1 MRPIKVTK
9 NFLSSVENS
18 VLYESGMTKVLVTV
32 SISTRVPDWLLN
44 SDKGWVTA
52 EYNMLPGSSG
62 KRISRKSYES
72 GRSKEISRLIGRS
85 LRSVCNLG
93 IINGYSFTVDC
104 DVLEADG
111 GTRTASING
120 AWIALNDTFEQM
132 VSENKLNQN
141 PLISKVGAISVGI
154 VNGNIVA
161 DLDYENDS
169 KADVDLNLVLD
180 EKFEILEIQGT
191 AEGKPFSKNNLDQ
204 LFKIGKECI
213 EQVFEIQE

>member
-9 NFLSSVENS
+9 NFVNSVQNS

-44 SDKGWVTA
+44 SNKGWVTA

-62 KRISRKSYES
+62 KRISRKSYEG

-132 VSENKLNQN
+132 LKEKKLNQN
-141 PLISKVGAISVGI
+141 PLTSKVGAISVGI
-154 VNGNIVA
+154 VKGDLVA
-161 DLDYENDS
+161 DLDY
-169 KADVDLNLVLD
+169 ADQRSSGL
-180 EKFEILEIQGT
+180 
-191 AEGKPFSKNNLDQ
+191 S
-204 LFKIGKECI
+204 
-213 EQVFEIQE
+213 